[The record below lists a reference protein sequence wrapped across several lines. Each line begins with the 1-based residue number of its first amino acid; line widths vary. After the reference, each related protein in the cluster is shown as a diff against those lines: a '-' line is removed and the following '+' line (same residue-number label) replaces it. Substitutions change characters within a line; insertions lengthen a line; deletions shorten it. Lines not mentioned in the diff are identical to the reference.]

1 MHRRLQGNVAQWLE
15 PLPFKQ
21 HYVGSNPTILKNK
34 ISFKPENDLIVF
46 LFSCFLVF
54 LFSCFL
60 VFFKSLKEVYIKK
73 TFR

>member
-46 LFSCFLVF
+46 LFSCFL
-54 LFSCFL
+54 
-60 VFFKSLKEVYIKK
+60 
-73 TFR
+73 